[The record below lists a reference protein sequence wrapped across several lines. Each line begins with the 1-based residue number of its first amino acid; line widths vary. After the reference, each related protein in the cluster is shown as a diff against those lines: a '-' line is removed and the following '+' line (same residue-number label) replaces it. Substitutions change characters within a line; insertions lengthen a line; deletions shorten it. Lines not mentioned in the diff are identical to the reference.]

1 MNEAGSQTSAT
12 PAPEAEF
19 AAWVGIDWANQ
30 VHYWSLRVRGSQGVE
45 RGKLENTP
53 EAVQAWVAELSQR
66 FAGSPIAI
74 ALEQRRGPLVVLLS
88 KYEQLHLYPI
98 HPLTLAKYREAWYP
112 SRRKDDLQDAD
123 LGLEILCQH
132 RDRLR
137 RLDPDT
143 TEMRLLQFQVEG
155 RRKLVDE
162 RTALS
167 NRLTALLQMYFPQ
180 MLVWFEDV
188 CSSLVG
194 DLLERWPTLQELQKA
209 KTGTLQKFF
218 EQHHCRDQEKILRHL
233 LQIRQAVVATH
244 DQAVIGSA
252 TDLVL
257 VCVRQIRILRGA
269 IGDLEKKI
277 EQGAKQQSDWELFH
291 SFPGAGDALTPRI
304 MVTMGTR
311 RERFDSASDVQ
322 CTVGIAPVKEASG
335 NSQWVHMRW
344 ACPKFQRQTFHE
356 WAACSLPYCGWA
368 KAYYDE
374 ARSRGKKHH
383 TAVRALAFK
392 WMRILYRCW
401 KDGTPYREEVYLASL
416 AKRKSPI
423 PKLARSVQMP

>member
-1 MNEAGSQTSAT
+1 MNEAGPQTSA
-12 PAPEAEF
+12 PSAPEAEF
-19 AAWVGIDWANQ
+19 AAWVGIDWANK
-30 VHYWSLRVRGSQGVE
+30 VHYWSLRVGGSQGVE

-66 FAGSPIAI
+66 FGGSPIAI

-112 SRRKDDLQDAD
+112 SRRKDDLRDAD
-123 LGLEILCQH
+123 LGLEILYQH

-188 CSSLVG
+188 GSSLVG

-209 KTGTLQKFF
+209 KTGTLQRFF

-277 EQGAKQQSDWELFH
+277 EQAAKQQSDWELFH

-423 PKLARSVQMP
+423 QKLARSVQMP

>member
-1 MNEAGSQTSAT
+1 MNESGSQTSAT
-12 PAPEAEF
+12 PQPEPEF
-19 AAWVGIDWANQ
+19 AAFVGIDWANK
-30 VHYWSLRVRGSQGVE
+30 VHYWSLRVSGSQRLE
-45 RGKLENTP
+45 RGQLENTP

-66 FAGSPIAI
+66 FAGHPIAI

-112 SRRKDDLQDAD
+112 SRSKDDLKDAD

-143 TEMRLLQFQVEG
+143 TEMRLLQFQVED

-162 RTALS
+162 RTAIS
-167 NRLTALLQMYFPQ
+167 NRLTELLKMYFPQ
-180 MLVWFEDV
+180 VLAWFQEVD
-188 CSSLVG
+188 SSLVG

-209 KTGTLQKFF
+209 KTVALQRFF
-218 EQHHCRDQEKILRHL
+218 EQHHCRDQEKILKHL

-244 DQAVIGSA
+244 DEAVIGSA
-252 TDLVL
+252 KDMVL
-257 VCVRQIRILRGA
+257 VCVRQIQILRGA

-291 SFPGAGDALTPRI
+291 SFPGAGDALAPRL

-335 NSQWVHMRW
+335 SSEWVHMRW

-416 AKRKSPI
+416 AKRKVPI
-423 PKLARSVQMP
+423 QKLVRSVQMP